1 MKRTILCLLVT
12 LGLIACASKTSGT
25 STNPVSTTPGIN
37 AKKDTNMTVIKNY
50 EDLKAN
56 IGKDVILEGIMKM
69 EKFVDKRNRVHEF
82 YEFWLEMNDGHQ
94 VKLRNAGEA
103 MSKEP
108 FTHKVHIEGNLFYGN
123 IDSSNPE
130 AQSRVAYRLD
140 FTKVTIV
147 ERR

>member
-1 MKRTILCLLVT
+1 M
-12 LGLIACASKTSGT
+12 
-25 STNPVSTTPGIN
+25 PVIS
-37 AKKDTNMTVIKNY
+37 NY

-69 EKFVDKRNRVHEF
+69 EKFVNKGGREFEF

-94 VKLRNAGEA
+94 ILLRNRGEA

-123 IDSSNPE
+123 VDSTNPN
-130 AQSRVAYRLD
+130 AQSRVGYRLD